1 LTEELLGVIKN
12 VQAKGKTSMI
22 KKTCDL
28 YITDKR
34 VVCIVLGSSV
44 FVSAMVG
51 QAVMGVSGAFALGG
65 DAQRGADSK
74 RLKSVGK
81 DMDEMIEKNPDS
93 YSLEYDKFEKATF
106 NTSFFATLG
115 MFAQLIV
122 KYADGKT
129 YYYDTPNSTKDVSKQ
144 ILSRVDKIDVK

>member
-1 LTEELLGVIKN
+1 MIKN
-12 VQAKGKTSMI
+12 VQAKGKTSI
-22 KKTCDL
+22 TKKTCDL

-34 VVCIVLGSSV
+34 VVCIVLGGSV
-44 FVSAMVG
+44 FVSAMIG

-65 DAQRGADSK
+65 DAQRSVDAK

-81 DMDEMIEKNPDS
+81 DIDEMIEKNPDS
-93 YSLEYDKFEKATF
+93 YALEFEKMEKATF

-129 YYYDTPNSTKDVSKQ
+129 YYFDTPNSTKDVSKQ
-144 ILSRVDKIDVK
+144 ILSRVEKIEVK